1 MMNTFWQYLG
11 AAFTENKSG
20 KQAISLTRTLSV
32 VCFSYLSYKWLANTA
47 VDDTL
52 VWTFWVLIGG
62 KTAETMVSKIP
73 KKWQV

>member
-11 AAFTENKSG
+11 AAFTESKNG
-20 KQAISLTRTLSV
+20 KQAISLTRSLSV
-32 VCFSYLSYKWLANTA
+32 VCFSYLSYKWLANTP

-62 KTAETMVSKIP
+62 KTAETMVTKLNR
-73 KKWQV
+73 KW